1 MRFADG
7 VLPWPVAIALRMYR
21 ALARAFPQEF
31 QNVYGDELLH
41 TAEDSIDEIWR
52 LHGLAGLFRVLLDIV
67 FRILAEYISE
77 LRQDCRYGL
86 RMLAASP
93 GFTAV
98 ALVSLSLGICV
109 VTCAYSVTNGMLRDL
124 PGAVQPDRLVAL
136 NNPSS
141 YPNYRRYRELNDIF
155 VSTFAYV
162 APVPFTVSTGGGSIR
177 AWGHLV
183 TPSYF
188 STLGVHPSMG
198 RFFDEANDRPEPAA
212 VISYRFWE
220 DHLGSDSSIVGRT
233 VRINGQSCTIIGIGP
248 SGFFGASPG
257 ILASDLWLPVSAGER
272 FAPELAGDV
281 LDRRELTM
289 FRVVGRLRP
298 GVTEAAAHTALNAV
312 AQELAQSY
320 GDPGRHRKEPRVNL
334 VAGGML
340 VPLRKQDVPFL
351 REFLLV
357 LGGLVL
363 LIACANVANMML
375 ARAAG
380 RLREIAVRLSL
391 GAGRARLVRQ
401 LLTESLL
408 LAAGAAI
415 PAYPLCIWFM
425 HLFSRFRMPWPIP
438 VSFDLTPD
446 WRALVFTFAVTAAT
460 GLAFGIVP
468 ARQAAR
474 SNLVSSLREGGGGV
488 RRRRALGMCNGLM
501 LGQIVASLSLLLLT
515 GYLGFGIQT
524 TLGVQE
530 GFNPRN
536 LYLVSLDPVRD
547 GYPPARAAA
556 FFDRLLERLKS
567 TRGVVAAC
575 LTDTLPVATDGN
587 AGVQFAGL
595 HDATGSSTVP
605 CMACDEKANAAR
617 AHLVGRDYFETAGI
631 RILAGRSFQR
641 KDEAD
646 DVATVIVSQYAVDAF
661 WKNQDPIGQRIQLRN
676 QTASGGFGMWPGTM
690 DYRSRLIDAEIRTF
704 EVIGVAGDVSE
715 DIIASK
721 KHPAIYFPLRPADYA
736 QPSLRGVTLMLRA
749 APGFDAI
756 GAVRREIANMDS
768 AITPFNA
775 TSMTEHIA
783 QFMGALS
790 GASWTYGLLGFFGV
804 VLASVGL
811 AGMTAF
817 SVATR
822 AHEIGVRMALGAQ
835 KSDVLALV
843 MKEGATLVLVGT
855 GIGLALAWAGI
866 RSLSAAF
873 FTLATVKA
881 SNPVLLAAAPT
892 LLAALALAACYIP
905 ARRSTRIDP
914 AVTLRAE

>member
-1 MRFADG
+1 MKSADRE
-7 VLPWPVAIALRMYR
+7 PRRPVTVTLRLYR
-21 ALARAFPQEF
+21 ALARAFPHEF

-41 TAEDSIDEIWR
+41 TAEDSIEEIWR
-52 LHGLAGLFRVLLDIV
+52 LHGLFGLFRVLLDIV
-67 FRILAEYISE
+67 VRIPAEYISE

-86 RMLAASP
+86 RTLAASP

-109 VTCAYSVTNGMLRDL
+109 VTCAYSVTSGILRDL
-124 PGAVQPDRLVAL
+124 PGVAQPDRLVAL
-136 NNPSS
+136 GNPSS
-141 YPNYRRYRELNDIF
+141 YPDYRRYRELNDIF
-155 VSTFAYV
+155 ASTFAYV
-162 APVPFTVSTGGGSIR
+162 APVPFTVSAGGGSLR
-177 AWGHLV
+177 VWGQLI

-188 STLGVHPSMG
+188 STLGVKPSQG
-198 RFFDEANDRPEPAA
+198 RFFDEANDHPDPAA

-220 DHLGSDSSIVGRT
+220 EHLGGDRSVVGRT
-233 VRINGQSCTIIGIGP
+233 LRINGQTCIILGVGP
-248 SGFFGASPG
+248 KDFLGASPAV
-257 ILASDLWLPVSAGER
+257 LAADLWLPVSAGER
-272 FAPELAGDV
+272 LAPELAGNA
-281 LDRRELTM
+281 LERRDLTM

-298 GVTEAAAHTALNAV
+298 GVSEAAAHAGLNAV
-312 AQELAQSY
+312 AREVAQAY
-320 GDPGRHRKEPRVNL
+320 GDADRNRKEPRVEL

-340 VPLRKQDVPFL
+340 VPLPKKDIPFV

-375 ARAAG
+375 ARAAD
-380 RLREIAVRLSL
+380 RRREIAVRLSL
-391 GAGRARLVRQ
+391 GASRARLLRQ
-401 LLTESLL
+401 LLTESMLL
-408 LAAGAAI
+408 SAGAAI
-415 PAYPLCIWFM
+415 PAFPLCVWFQ
-425 HLFSRFRMPWPIP
+425 HLFSHFRMPWPIP
-438 VSFDLTPD
+438 VSFDLSPD

-460 GLAFGIVP
+460 GLAFGIAP

-474 SNLVSSLREGGGGV
+474 ADLVTSLKEGGGVIV
-488 RRRRALGMCNGLM
+488 RRRRALSLRNGLM
-501 LGQIVASLSLLLLT
+501 LGQVAASLSLLLLT
-515 GYLGFGIQT
+515 GYLGFGIQS
-524 TLGVQE
+524 TLGVQK

-547 GYPPARAAA
+547 GYSPARATA
-556 FFDRLLERLKS
+556 FLDNLLERVK
-567 TRGVVAAC
+567 TMPGIAAAC

-587 AGVQFAGL
+587 AGVQFTAQPGPAGPAHL
-595 HDATGSSTVP
+595 
-605 CMACDEKANAAR
+605 CLACDQNSNLAR
-617 AHLVGRDYFETAGI
+617 KHMVGRDYFETAGI
-631 RILAGRSFQR
+631 RILAGRGFER
-641 KDEAD
+641 RDEAD
-646 DVATVIVSQYAVDAF
+646 DAAAVIVSQYAAGVF
-661 WKNQDPIGQRIQLRN
+661 WKDQDPIGQRIQLRN
-676 QTASGGFGMWPGTM
+676 EKARGGFGVWPGTM
-690 DYRSRLIDAEIRTF
+690 DYRSRQLDAEIRTF

-715 DIIASK
+715 DIVANK
-721 KHPAIYFPLRPADYA
+721 QHPAIYFPLRPADYA

-749 APGFDAI
+749 APGFDAV

-775 TSMTEHIA
+775 TSMAEHIA

-817 SVATR
+817 SVARR
-822 AHEIGVRMALGAQ
+822 AHEIGIRVALGAQ

-843 MKEGATLVLVGT
+843 MKEGTVLVLAGT

-881 SNPVLLAAAPT
+881 GDPVLLVAAPT